1 MSEVSR
7 TSDPARDNMT
17 LRVSLIDFSPSFLQ
31 ENGRIELR
39 TYLACG

>member
-1 MSEVSR
+1 MSEVIR
-7 TSDPARDNMT
+7 TSGPARDSMT
-17 LRVSLIDFSPSFLQ
+17 LRGSLIVFSPSFLQ